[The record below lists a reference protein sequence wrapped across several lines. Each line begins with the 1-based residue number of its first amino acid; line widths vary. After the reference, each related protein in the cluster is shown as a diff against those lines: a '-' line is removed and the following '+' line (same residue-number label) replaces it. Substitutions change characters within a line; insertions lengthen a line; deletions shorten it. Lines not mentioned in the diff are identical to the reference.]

1 MQEDKEQVSAFEF
14 EGWAILEL
22 MGHRKLGGFVRMNG
36 PLIRIDCHNET
47 KPVMTQWYGAHSLYC
62 LTPTTE
68 AVAKRLTQS
77 AYSPEPV
84 TRYELALPEP
94 TLRSRRVCMTLDC
107 RNAPIGESD
116 YCEECAEDIEVEV
129 RAKHEDA

>member
-1 MQEDKEQVSAFEF
+1 MVEQETVSAFEF

-22 MGHRKLGGFVRMNG
+22 MGHRKLGGYVRLNG

-47 KPVMTQWYGAHSLYC
+47 NPVMTQWYGAHSLYC

-77 AYSPEPV
+77 AYAPEPV

-94 TLRSRRVCMTLDC
+94 RRTGRVSDRDCAIEGCLDPALEGSKFC
-107 RNAPIGESD
+107 DTHREHGED
-116 YCEECAEDIEVEV
+116 FA
-129 RAKHEDA
+129 

>member
-1 MQEDKEQVSAFEF
+1 MDAPVTAFEF

-36 PLIRIDCHNET
+36 PLIRIDCHDEN

-68 AVAKRLTQS
+68 AIAKRLTQS
-77 AYSPEPV
+77 AYRVEPV
-84 TRYELALPEP
+84 TAYELRLPAP
-94 TLRSRRVCMTLDC
+94 TPTDDDDNYDDST
-107 RNAPIGESD
+107 N
-116 YCEECAEDIEVEV
+116 
-129 RAKHEDA
+129 

>member
-1 MQEDKEQVSAFEF
+1 MGEQIEEQVSAFEF

-22 MGHRKLGGFVRMNG
+22 MGHRKLGGYVRLNG
-36 PLIRIDCHNET
+36 PLIRIDCHDES

-77 AYSPEPV
+77 AYRPEPV
-84 TRYELALPEP
+84 TPYELALP
-94 TLRSRRVCMTLDC
+94 
-107 RNAPIGESD
+107 APRHGIQGIRPD
-116 YCEECAEDIEVEV
+116 PDDG
-129 RAKHEDA
+129 HFGDGDD

>member
-1 MQEDKEQVSAFEF
+1 MENGEQVSAFDF

-36 PLIRIDCHNET
+36 PLIRIDVHDES

-68 AVAKRLTQS
+68 TVAKRLTAS
-77 AYSPEPV
+77 AYRPEPV
-84 TRYELALPEP
+84 TPYELRLPAP
-94 TLRSRRVCMTLDC
+94 SAQRSF
-107 RNAPIGESD
+107 
-116 YCEECAEDIEVEV
+116 EDI
-129 RAKHEDA
+129 DD

>member
-1 MQEDKEQVSAFEF
+1 MADNDEQVSAFEF

-36 PLIRIDCHNET
+36 PLIRIDMHDEE

-68 AVAKRLTQS
+68 AIAKRLTRS
-77 AYSPEPV
+77 AYRHEPV
-84 TRYELALPEP
+84 TPYELRLP
-94 TLRSRRVCMTLDC
+94 
-107 RNAPIGESD
+107 APPRD
-116 YCEECAEDIEVEV
+116 HDFDEVG
-129 RAKHEDA
+129 DDDDNG

>member
-1 MQEDKEQVSAFEF
+1 MTENHEQVSAFDF

-22 MGHRKLGGFVRMNG
+22 MGHRKLGGYVRLNG
-36 PLIRIDCHNET
+36 PLIRIDCHNES

-62 LTPTTE
+62 LTPTSE

-77 AYSPEPV
+77 AYMPEPV

-94 TLRSRRVCMTLDC
+94 HRSRRGTCMTEAC
-107 RNAPIGESD
+107 GNNAVPEND
-116 YCEECAEDIEVEV
+116 YCEDCAEDIEAEI
-129 RAKHEDA
+129 RAKHEE